1 MSYKKQHEQMVSIIK
16 LSFDT
21 SPPDNENWTQIHIHL
36 PSLTTITTASSQR
49 KTNIR
54 N

>member
-1 MSYKKQHEQMVSIIK
+1 MSYKKQHEQTVSTIK

-21 SPPDNENWTQIHIHL
+21 SLPDNENWIRIHIHL
-36 PSLTTITTASSQR
+36 PSPTIITTTSPQR